1 MENNEFYSDLF
12 NLSADDFKQEE
23 KKGSLERYRPDAKS
37 GKDNVYKSVIRF
49 IPWWKEPK
57 AKSIMQKWT
66 CWLVDP
72 VSGDGHY
79 VDCPSSIG
87 QKSLIQD
94 VYWKLKK
101 SESVAEQKLAD
112 HFSRRQTFASLVQI
126 IKDDNNPQFVG
137 KIMVFQYGIKI
148 YNKIMAEIKP
158 EFGKPHIPF
167 DLFEGKPFFVNIK
180 LVAGFN
186 NYDEC
191 KFLDEKLPLAVDGK
205 SVEKTSEGVEK
216 IVNYL
221 KENSPDLEKYGYQPW
236 TGEIQEFVN
245 TVIKNIVPKGKIM
258 ESIGKSNSSVS
269 SLPKLEST
277 QSSQSILGFKT
288 EETRQVYHEPPKSNV
303 PDIEDLRNS
312 DDGELNFDD
321 INFTQDG
328 INEDLY
334 DKL

>member
-1 MENNEFYSDLF
+1 MENTTFYSDLF
-12 NLSADDFKQEE
+12 DLTADDFKAEE
-23 KKGSLERYRPDAKS
+23 KKSTERYRPDAKS

-49 IPWWKEPK
+49 IPWWKDPK

-72 VSGDGHY
+72 ASGDGKY
-79 VDCPSSIG
+79 VDCPSTIG
-87 QKSLIQD
+87 QKSVIQD

-126 IKDDNNPQFVG
+126 IKDDNKPELVG

-158 EFGKPHIPF
+158 EYGKPHIPF

-205 SVEKTSEGVEK
+205 SLEKTPENVQK
-216 IVNYL
+216 IVEYL
-221 KENSPDLEKYGYQPW
+221 KENSPELEKYGYQAW
-236 TGEIQEFVN
+236 TISLISLFLA
-245 TVIKNIVPKGKIM
+245 TTSFICLY
-258 ESIGKSNSSVS
+258 NSFIAVSVCL
-269 SLPKLEST
+269 LPC
-277 QSSQSILGFKT
+277 
-288 EETRQVYHEPPKSNV
+288 
-303 PDIEDLRNS
+303 
-312 DDGELNFDD
+312 FDR
-321 INFTQDG
+321 
-328 INEDLY
+328 L
-334 DKL
+334 

>member
-1 MENNEFYSDLF
+1 MENQEFYNDFFS
-12 NLSADDFKQEE
+12 LSADDFKHEE
-23 KKGSLERYRPDAKS
+23 KKSGSMERYRPDAKS

-72 VSGDGHY
+72 ASSDGKY

-101 SESVAEQKLAD
+101 SDSMAEQKLAD

-126 IKDDNNPQFVG
+126 VKDDNKPELVG

-167 DLFEGKPFFVNIK
+167 DLFEGKPFFVNIR

-205 SVEKTSEGVEK
+205 AVEKTQEGVVS
-216 IVNYL
+216 IVDYL
-221 KENSPDLEKYGYQPW
+221 KLNSPDLEKYGYQPW
-236 TGEIQEFVN
+236 TDDTSEFVN
-245 TVIKNIVPKGKIM
+245 TVIKNIIPKGKLV
-258 ESIGKSNSSVS
+258 EGLTKANSSNSQSGTAAIRTDNV
-269 SLPKLEST
+269 PK
-277 QSSQSILGFKT
+277 QSAAEAMIELDTNK
-288 EETRQVYHEPPKSNV
+288 PKSNV
-303 PDIEDLRNS
+303 PDIAEMKET
-312 DDGELNFDD
+312 GELEFGD
-321 INFTQDG
+321 INFENVDLD
-328 INEDLY
+328 EDLY
-334 DKL
+334 SKL

>member
-1 MENNEFYSDLF
+1 MDFTSDLF

-37 GKDNVYKSVIRF
+37 GKDNVYKAVIRF

-72 VSGDGHY
+72 ETNDGKY

-101 SESVAEQKLAD
+101 SESVAEQKLAE

-126 IKDDNNPQFVG
+126 IKDDNHPEFVG

-148 YNKIMAEIKP
+148 HNKIMAEIKP

-167 DLFEGKPFFVNIK
+167 DLFDGKPFFVNIK

-186 NYDEC
+186 NYDDC
-191 KFLDEKLPLAVDGK
+191 KFLDEKLPFAVDGNTFEK
-205 SVEKTSEGVEK
+205 SPENIQK
-216 IVNYL
+216 IVEYL
-221 KENSPDLEKYGYQPW
+221 KENSPDLERYGYQPW
-236 TGEIQEFVN
+236 TDETREFVN
-245 TVIKNIVPKGKIM
+245 TVIQHIVPKGKLMEGIM
-258 ESIGKSNSSVS
+258 KANSASGNVTSGSSEISGKKPSTEIHINEPKVQKQES
-269 SLPKLEST
+269 PA
-277 QSSQSILGFKT
+277 
-288 EETRQVYHEPPKSNV
+288 SNV
-303 PDIEDLRNS
+303 PDI
-312 DDGELNFDD
+312 DDIKKDKEGDGLNFDD
-321 INFTQDG
+321 LNFNTDEMD
-328 INEDLY
+328 EDLY
-334 DKL
+334 SKL